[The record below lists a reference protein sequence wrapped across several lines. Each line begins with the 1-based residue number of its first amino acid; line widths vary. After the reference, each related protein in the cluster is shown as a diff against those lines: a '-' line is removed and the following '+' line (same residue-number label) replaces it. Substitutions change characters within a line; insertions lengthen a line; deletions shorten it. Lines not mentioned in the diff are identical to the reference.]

1 MWIKSFILSI
11 LMLVA
16 SRVDA
21 CDACGCGPGAAFL
34 QAMPQFGRRSVD
46 FSASL
51 RGGRSEFL
59 PFAALRYQ
67 HAVGDR
73 SALWV
78 QVPVSA
84 AYYRGYWSD
93 GTFAEHLLGGLG
105 DPNVGAMH
113 RWILPQGQLQAG
125 AWLGIPLGAYRLRS
139 IQGTLHPSGYQPG
152 NGAFSGGI
160 WTNLWLGSTERAWL
174 LSGQA
179 SASAVNR
186 YGVARPA
193 SASLQALR
201 MRGRETE
208 HSATR
213 LAAAARGE
221 RGQVLVDRQ
230 VGEHLPALGH
240 HRQAHARDAVRGQ
253 AAHLGAVEGDPS
265 GARGHQAQDR
275 AHQRRLAHAVAPEQ
289 TDHLA
294 GAHLEVDAEQH
305 LARAVRGLEP
315 LDRKQRRGAHRC
327 TSSPR

>member
-1 MWIKSFILSI
+1 MWIKTFILSI

-46 FSASL
+46 LSASL

-93 GTFAEHLLGGLG
+93 GTYAEHLLGGLG
-105 DPNVGAMH
+105 DPNVGAMR
-113 RWILPQGQLQAG
+113 RWILPHGQLQAG

-160 WTNLWLGSTERAWL
+160 WTNLWLGTTERAWL

-213 LAAAARGE
+213 LAAGLSASWTDAQDAGSAVVAGSALQLQTVVMRQFITTKAMTTVQLQG
-221 RGQVLVDRQ
+221 VLLQ
-230 VGEHLPALGH
+230 S
-240 HRQAHARDAVRGQ
+240 
-253 AAHLGAVEGDPS
+253 GDPRFRQWAGIS
-265 GARGHQAQDR
+265 LQYLRFVPKRTKIQDER
-275 AHQRRLAHAVAPEQ
+275 
-289 TDHLA
+289 
-294 GAHLEVDAEQH
+294 
-305 LARAVRGLEP
+305 
-315 LDRKQRRGAHRC
+315 
-327 TSSPR
+327 

>member
-1 MWIKSFILSI
+1 
-11 LMLVA
+11 MLVA

-113 RWILPQGQLQAG
+113 RWILPKGQLQAG

-213 LAAAARGE
+213 LAAGMAASWTDAQDAGNAEVAGSALQLQAVVMRQFITTKAMTTVQLQG
-221 RGQVLVDRQ
+221 VLLQ
-230 VGEHLPALGH
+230 S
-240 HRQAHARDAVRGQ
+240 
-253 AAHLGAVEGDPS
+253 GDPRFRQWAGIS
-265 GARGHQAQDR
+265 VQYLRFVPKRTKTQDER
-275 AHQRRLAHAVAPEQ
+275 
-289 TDHLA
+289 
-294 GAHLEVDAEQH
+294 
-305 LARAVRGLEP
+305 
-315 LDRKQRRGAHRC
+315 
-327 TSSPR
+327 

>member
-1 MWIKSFILSI
+1 MWIKTFILSI

-46 FSASL
+46 LSASL

-93 GTFAEHLLGGLG
+93 GTYAEHLLGGLG
-105 DPNVGAMH
+105 DPNVGAMR
-113 RWILPQGQLQAG
+113 RWILPHGQLQAG

-160 WTNLWLGSTERAWL
+160 WTNLWLGTTERAWL

-213 LAAAARGE
+213 LAAGLSASWTDAQDAGNAVVAGSALQLQAVVMRQFITTKAMTTVQLQG
-221 RGQVLVDRQ
+221 VLLQ
-230 VGEHLPALGH
+230 S
-240 HRQAHARDAVRGQ
+240 
-253 AAHLGAVEGDPS
+253 GDPRFRQWAGIS
-265 GARGHQAQDR
+265 LQYLRFVPKRTKIQDER
-275 AHQRRLAHAVAPEQ
+275 
-289 TDHLA
+289 
-294 GAHLEVDAEQH
+294 
-305 LARAVRGLEP
+305 
-315 LDRKQRRGAHRC
+315 
-327 TSSPR
+327 

>member
-11 LMLVA
+11 LALVA

-93 GTFAEHLLGGLG
+93 GTYAEHLLGGLG

-213 LAAAARGE
+213 LAAGMAASWTDAQDAGNAEVAGSALQLQAVVMRQFITTKAMTTLQLQG
-221 RGQVLVDRQ
+221 VLLQ
-230 VGEHLPALGH
+230 S
-240 HRQAHARDAVRGQ
+240 
-253 AAHLGAVEGDPS
+253 GDPKFRQWAGIS
-265 GARGHQAQDR
+265 VQYLRFVPKRTKTQDER
-275 AHQRRLAHAVAPEQ
+275 
-289 TDHLA
+289 
-294 GAHLEVDAEQH
+294 
-305 LARAVRGLEP
+305 
-315 LDRKQRRGAHRC
+315 
-327 TSSPR
+327 

>member
-1 MWIKSFILSI
+1 MWIKTFILSI

-46 FSASL
+46 LSTSL

-93 GTFAEHLLGGLG
+93 GTYAEHLLGGLG
-105 DPNVGAMH
+105 DPNVGAMR

-160 WTNLWLGSTERAWL
+160 WTNLWLGTTERAWL

-213 LAAAARGE
+213 LAAGLSASWTDAQDAGNAEVAGSALQLQAVVMRQFITTKAMTTVQLQG
-221 RGQVLVDRQ
+221 VLLQ
-230 VGEHLPALGH
+230 S
-240 HRQAHARDAVRGQ
+240 
-253 AAHLGAVEGDPS
+253 GDPRFRQWAGIS
-265 GARGHQAQDR
+265 VQYLRFVPKRTKTQDER
-275 AHQRRLAHAVAPEQ
+275 
-289 TDHLA
+289 
-294 GAHLEVDAEQH
+294 
-305 LARAVRGLEP
+305 
-315 LDRKQRRGAHRC
+315 
-327 TSSPR
+327 

>member
-1 MWIKSFILSI
+1 
-11 LMLVA
+11 MLVA

-46 FSASL
+46 LSASL

-93 GTFAEHLLGGLG
+93 GTYAEHLLGGLG
-105 DPNVGAMH
+105 DPNVGAMR
-113 RWILPQGQLQAG
+113 RWILPHGQLQAG

-160 WTNLWLGSTERAWL
+160 WTNLWLGTTERAWL

-213 LAAAARGE
+213 LAAGLSASWTDAQDAGSAVVAGSALQLQTVVMRQFITTKAMTTVQLQG
-221 RGQVLVDRQ
+221 VLLQ
-230 VGEHLPALGH
+230 S
-240 HRQAHARDAVRGQ
+240 
-253 AAHLGAVEGDPS
+253 GDPKFRQWAGIS
-265 GARGHQAQDR
+265 LQYLRFVPKRTKIQDER
-275 AHQRRLAHAVAPEQ
+275 
-289 TDHLA
+289 
-294 GAHLEVDAEQH
+294 
-305 LARAVRGLEP
+305 
-315 LDRKQRRGAHRC
+315 
-327 TSSPR
+327 

>member
-1 MWIKSFILSI
+1 MWIKTFILSI

-46 FSASL
+46 LSASL

-93 GTFAEHLLGGLG
+93 GTYAEHLLGGLG
-105 DPNVGAMH
+105 DPNVGAMR

-160 WTNLWLGSTERAWL
+160 WTNLWLGTTERAWL

-193 SASLQALR
+193 SASLQAVR

-213 LAAAARGE
+213 LAAGLSASWTDAQDAGNAEVAGSALQLQAVVMRQFITTKGMTTVQLQ
-221 RGQVLVDRQ
+221 GVLLQ
-230 VGEHLPALGH
+230 S
-240 HRQAHARDAVRGQ
+240 
-253 AAHLGAVEGDPS
+253 GDP
-265 GARGHQAQDR
+265 RFRQW
-275 AHQRRLAHAVAPEQ
+275 
-289 TDHLA
+289 A
-294 GAHLEVDAEQH
+294 GISVQYLRFVPKRTQKAAS
-305 LARAVRGLEP
+305 
-315 LDRKQRRGAHRC
+315 
-327 TSSPR
+327 TSDL

>member
-1 MWIKSFILSI
+1 MWIKTFILSI
-11 LMLVA
+11 LMLA
-16 SRVDA
+16 TSRVFA

-46 FSASL
+46 LSTSL

-59 PFAALRYQ
+59 PFAAVRYQ

-84 AYYRGYWSD
+84 SYYRGYWSD
-93 GTFAEHLLGGLG
+93 GTYAEHLLGGLG

-113 RWILPQGQLQAG
+113 RWILPKGQLQAG

-186 YGVARPA
+186 YGVSRPA
-193 SASLQALR
+193 SASLQAVR

-208 HSATR
+208 HSAKR
-213 LAAAARGE
+213 LAAGMAASWTASQEAGSAEVAGSALQLQAVVMRQFITTKAMTTLQLQG
-221 RGQVLVDRQ
+221 VLLQ
-230 VGEHLPALGH
+230 S
-240 HRQAHARDAVRGQ
+240 
-253 AAHLGAVEGDPS
+253 GDP
-265 GARGHQAQDR
+265 RFRQW
-275 AHQRRLAHAVAPEQ
+275 
-289 TDHLA
+289 A
-294 GAHLEVDAEQH
+294 GISVQYLRFVPKRTQKAAATADL
-305 LARAVRGLEP
+305 
-315 LDRKQRRGAHRC
+315 
-327 TSSPR
+327 

>member
-1 MWIKSFILSI
+1 MWIKTFILSI
-11 LMLVA
+11 LTIVA

-46 FSASL
+46 LSASL

-93 GTFAEHLLGGLG
+93 GTYAEHLLGGLG

-213 LAAAARGE
+213 LAAGMAASWTDAQDAGNAEVAGSALQLQAVVMRQFITTKAMTTVQLQG
-221 RGQVLVDRQ
+221 VLMQ
-230 VGEHLPALGH
+230 S
-240 HRQAHARDAVRGQ
+240 
-253 AAHLGAVEGDPS
+253 GDPRFRQWAGIS
-265 GARGHQAQDR
+265 VQYLRFVPKRTKTQDER
-275 AHQRRLAHAVAPEQ
+275 
-289 TDHLA
+289 
-294 GAHLEVDAEQH
+294 
-305 LARAVRGLEP
+305 
-315 LDRKQRRGAHRC
+315 
-327 TSSPR
+327 

>member
-1 MWIKSFILSI
+1 MWIKTFILSI

-46 FSASL
+46 LSASL

-93 GTFAEHLLGGLG
+93 GTYAEHLLGGLG
-105 DPNVGAMH
+105 DPNVGAMR
-113 RWILPQGQLQAG
+113 RWILPHGQLQAG

-160 WTNLWLGSTERAWL
+160 WTNLWLGTTERAWL

-213 LAAAARGE
+213 LAAGLSASWTDAQDAGNAVVA
-221 RGQVLVDRQ
+221 GSALQLQVVVMRQ
-230 VGEHLPALGH
+230 FITTKAMTTMQLQGVLL
-240 HRQAHARDAVRGQ
+240 QS
-253 AAHLGAVEGDPS
+253 GDPKFRQWAGIS
-265 GARGHQAQDR
+265 LQYLRFVPKRTKIQDER
-275 AHQRRLAHAVAPEQ
+275 
-289 TDHLA
+289 
-294 GAHLEVDAEQH
+294 
-305 LARAVRGLEP
+305 
-315 LDRKQRRGAHRC
+315 
-327 TSSPR
+327 

>member
-1 MWIKSFILSI
+1 MWIKTFILSI

-46 FSASL
+46 LSASL

-93 GTFAEHLLGGLG
+93 GTYAEHLLGGLG
-105 DPNVGAMH
+105 DPNMGAMR
-113 RWILPQGQLQAG
+113 RWILPHGQLQSG

-160 WTNLWLGSTERAWL
+160 WTNLWLGTTERAWL

-213 LAAAARGE
+213 LAAGLSASWTDAQDAGNAEVAGSALQLQAVVMRQFITTKAMTTVQLQG
-221 RGQVLVDRQ
+221 VLLQ
-230 VGEHLPALGH
+230 S
-240 HRQAHARDAVRGQ
+240 
-253 AAHLGAVEGDPS
+253 GDPRFRQWAGIS
-265 GARGHQAQDR
+265 LQYLRFLPKRTKIQDER
-275 AHQRRLAHAVAPEQ
+275 
-289 TDHLA
+289 
-294 GAHLEVDAEQH
+294 
-305 LARAVRGLEP
+305 
-315 LDRKQRRGAHRC
+315 
-327 TSSPR
+327 

>member
-1 MWIKSFILSI
+1 MWIKTFILSI

-46 FSASL
+46 LSASL

-93 GTFAEHLLGGLG
+93 GTYAEHLLGGLG
-105 DPNVGAMH
+105 DPNVGAMR
-113 RWILPQGQLQAG
+113 RWILPHGQLQAG

-160 WTNLWLGSTERAWL
+160 WTNLWLGTTERAWL

-213 LAAAARGE
+213 LAAGLSASWTDAQDAGNAVVAGSALQLQAVVMRQFITTKAMTTVQLQG
-221 RGQVLVDRQ
+221 VLLQ
-230 VGEHLPALGH
+230 S
-240 HRQAHARDAVRGQ
+240 
-253 AAHLGAVEGDPS
+253 GDPRFRQWAGIS
-265 GARGHQAQDR
+265 LQYLRFLPKRTKIQDER
-275 AHQRRLAHAVAPEQ
+275 
-289 TDHLA
+289 
-294 GAHLEVDAEQH
+294 
-305 LARAVRGLEP
+305 
-315 LDRKQRRGAHRC
+315 
-327 TSSPR
+327 

>member
-11 LMLVA
+11 LVLVA

-59 PFAALRYQ
+59 PIAALRYQ

-93 GTFAEHLLGGLG
+93 GTYAEHLLGGLG

-213 LAAAARGE
+213 LAAGMAASWTDAQDAGNAEVAGSALQLQAVVMRQFITTKAMTTVQLQG
-221 RGQVLVDRQ
+221 VLLQ
-230 VGEHLPALGH
+230 S
-240 HRQAHARDAVRGQ
+240 
-253 AAHLGAVEGDPS
+253 GDPRFRQWAGIS
-265 GARGHQAQDR
+265 VHYLRFVPKRTKTQDER
-275 AHQRRLAHAVAPEQ
+275 
-289 TDHLA
+289 
-294 GAHLEVDAEQH
+294 
-305 LARAVRGLEP
+305 
-315 LDRKQRRGAHRC
+315 
-327 TSSPR
+327 

>member
-1 MWIKSFILSI
+1 MWIKTFILSI

-46 FSASL
+46 LSASL

-93 GTFAEHLLGGLG
+93 GTYAEHLLGGLG
-105 DPNVGAMH
+105 DPNVGAMR
-113 RWILPQGQLQAG
+113 RWILPHGQLQAG

-160 WTNLWLGSTERAWL
+160 WTNLWLGTTERAWL

-213 LAAAARGE
+213 LAAGLSASWTDAQDAGNAVVAGSALQLQAVVMRQFITTKAMTTVQLQG
-221 RGQVLVDRQ
+221 VLLQ
-230 VGEHLPALGH
+230 S
-240 HRQAHARDAVRGQ
+240 
-253 AAHLGAVEGDPS
+253 GDPKFRQWAGIS
-265 GARGHQAQDR
+265 LQYLRFVPKRTKIQDER
-275 AHQRRLAHAVAPEQ
+275 
-289 TDHLA
+289 
-294 GAHLEVDAEQH
+294 
-305 LARAVRGLEP
+305 
-315 LDRKQRRGAHRC
+315 
-327 TSSPR
+327 

>member
-1 MWIKSFILSI
+1 
-11 LMLVA
+11 MLVA

-213 LAAAARGE
+213 LAAGMAASWTDAQDAGNAEVAGSALQLQAGVMRQFITTKAMTTVQLQG
-221 RGQVLVDRQ
+221 VLLQ
-230 VGEHLPALGH
+230 S
-240 HRQAHARDAVRGQ
+240 
-253 AAHLGAVEGDPS
+253 GDPRFRQWAGIS
-265 GARGHQAQDR
+265 VQYLRFVPKRTKTQDER
-275 AHQRRLAHAVAPEQ
+275 
-289 TDHLA
+289 
-294 GAHLEVDAEQH
+294 
-305 LARAVRGLEP
+305 
-315 LDRKQRRGAHRC
+315 
-327 TSSPR
+327 

>member
-1 MWIKSFILSI
+1 MWIKTFILSI

-46 FSASL
+46 LSASL

-93 GTFAEHLLGGLG
+93 GTYAEHLLGGLG
-105 DPNVGAMH
+105 DPNVGAMR
-113 RWILPQGQLQAG
+113 RWILPHGQLQAG

-160 WTNLWLGSTERAWL
+160 WTNLWLGTTERAWL

-213 LAAAARGE
+213 LAAGLSASWTDAQDAGNAVVAGSALQLQAVVMRQFITTKAMTTLQLQG
-221 RGQVLVDRQ
+221 VLLQ
-230 VGEHLPALGH
+230 S
-240 HRQAHARDAVRGQ
+240 
-253 AAHLGAVEGDPS
+253 GDPRFRQWAGIS
-265 GARGHQAQDR
+265 LQYLRFVPKRTKIQDER
-275 AHQRRLAHAVAPEQ
+275 
-289 TDHLA
+289 
-294 GAHLEVDAEQH
+294 
-305 LARAVRGLEP
+305 
-315 LDRKQRRGAHRC
+315 
-327 TSSPR
+327 

>member
-1 MWIKSFILSI
+1 MWIKTFILSI

-46 FSASL
+46 LSASL

-93 GTFAEHLLGGLG
+93 GTYAEHLLGGLG
-105 DPNVGAMH
+105 DPNVGAMR
-113 RWILPQGQLQAG
+113 RWILPHGQLQAG

-160 WTNLWLGSTERAWL
+160 WTNLWLGTTERAWL

-213 LAAAARGE
+213 LAAGLSASWTDAQDAGNAVVAGSALQLQAVVMRQFITTKAMTTLQLQG
-221 RGQVLVDRQ
+221 VLLQ
-230 VGEHLPALGH
+230 S
-240 HRQAHARDAVRGQ
+240 
-253 AAHLGAVEGDPS
+253 GDP
-265 GARGHQAQDR
+265 RFRQW
-275 AHQRRLAHAVAPEQ
+275 
-289 TDHLA
+289 A
-294 GAHLEVDAEQH
+294 GISLQYLRFVPKRTKIQEE
-305 LARAVRGLEP
+305 R
-315 LDRKQRRGAHRC
+315 
-327 TSSPR
+327 

>member
-1 MWIKSFILSI
+1 
-11 LMLVA
+11 MLVA

-46 FSASL
+46 LSASL

-93 GTFAEHLLGGLG
+93 GTYAEHLLGGLG

-160 WTNLWLGSTERAWL
+160 WTNLWLGTTERAWL

-213 LAAAARGE
+213 LAAGLSASWTDAQDAGNAVVAGSALQLQAVVMRQFITTKAMTTLQLQG
-221 RGQVLVDRQ
+221 VLLQ
-230 VGEHLPALGH
+230 S
-240 HRQAHARDAVRGQ
+240 
-253 AAHLGAVEGDPS
+253 GDPRFRQWAGIS
-265 GARGHQAQDR
+265 LQYLRFVPKRTKIQDER
-275 AHQRRLAHAVAPEQ
+275 
-289 TDHLA
+289 
-294 GAHLEVDAEQH
+294 
-305 LARAVRGLEP
+305 
-315 LDRKQRRGAHRC
+315 
-327 TSSPR
+327 

>member
-1 MWIKSFILSI
+1 
-11 LMLVA
+11 MLVA

-46 FSASL
+46 LSASL

-93 GTFAEHLLGGLG
+93 GTYAEHLLGGLG
-105 DPNVGAMH
+105 DPNVGAMR
-113 RWILPQGQLQAG
+113 RWILPHGQLQAG

-152 NGAFSGGI
+152 NGAVSGGI
-160 WTNLWLGSTERAWL
+160 WTNLWLGTTERAWL

-213 LAAAARGE
+213 LAAGLSASWTDAQDAGNAVVAGSALQLQTVVMRQFITTKAMTTVQLQG
-221 RGQVLVDRQ
+221 VLLQ
-230 VGEHLPALGH
+230 S
-240 HRQAHARDAVRGQ
+240 
-253 AAHLGAVEGDPS
+253 GDPRFRQWAGIS
-265 GARGHQAQDR
+265 LQYLRFVPKRTKIQDER
-275 AHQRRLAHAVAPEQ
+275 
-289 TDHLA
+289 
-294 GAHLEVDAEQH
+294 
-305 LARAVRGLEP
+305 
-315 LDRKQRRGAHRC
+315 
-327 TSSPR
+327 

>member
-1 MWIKSFILSI
+1 MWIKTFILSI

-46 FSASL
+46 LSASL

-67 HAVGDR
+67 HAVGDC
-73 SALWV
+73 SALWI

-93 GTFAEHLLGGLG
+93 GTYAEHLLGGLG

-113 RWILPQGQLQAG
+113 RWILPHGQLQAG

-213 LAAAARGE
+213 LAAGLSASWTDAQDAGNAEVAGSALQLQAVVMRQFITTKAMTTVQLQG
-221 RGQVLVDRQ
+221 VLLQ
-230 VGEHLPALGH
+230 S
-240 HRQAHARDAVRGQ
+240 
-253 AAHLGAVEGDPS
+253 GDPRFRQWAGIS
-265 GARGHQAQDR
+265 VQYLRFVPKRTKTQDER
-275 AHQRRLAHAVAPEQ
+275 
-289 TDHLA
+289 
-294 GAHLEVDAEQH
+294 
-305 LARAVRGLEP
+305 
-315 LDRKQRRGAHRC
+315 
-327 TSSPR
+327 

>member
-1 MWIKSFILSI
+1 MWIKSLILSI

-213 LAAAARGE
+213 LAAGMAASWTDAQDAGNAEVAGSALQLQAGVMRQFITTKAMTTVQLQG
-221 RGQVLVDRQ
+221 VLLQ
-230 VGEHLPALGH
+230 S
-240 HRQAHARDAVRGQ
+240 
-253 AAHLGAVEGDPS
+253 GDPRFRQWAGIS
-265 GARGHQAQDR
+265 VQYLRFVPKRTKTQDER
-275 AHQRRLAHAVAPEQ
+275 
-289 TDHLA
+289 
-294 GAHLEVDAEQH
+294 
-305 LARAVRGLEP
+305 
-315 LDRKQRRGAHRC
+315 
-327 TSSPR
+327 